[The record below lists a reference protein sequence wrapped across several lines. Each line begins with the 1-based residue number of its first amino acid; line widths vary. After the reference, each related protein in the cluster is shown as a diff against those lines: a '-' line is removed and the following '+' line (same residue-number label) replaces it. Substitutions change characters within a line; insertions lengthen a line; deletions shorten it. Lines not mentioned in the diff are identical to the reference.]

1 MVHTKVSRV
10 HDTVSMLVSLTFK
23 IHTPII
29 NYLAIDTCT
38 GRALGGPAT
47 AHRPNTNVSP
57 THLLLQIHCHQGEA
71 LARFSNDHK
80 TSQISTSPLL
90 GRTNQFL
97 RLVWIHAA
105 INRKLIQASHALS
118 SLTCANVIRL
128 FIIIMYSIYGVLQ
141 QTKLLFN
148 LNVILHGVLH

>member
-1 MVHTKVSRV
+1 MIKVIRKHKANGTKVSRV

-57 THLLLQIHCHQGEA
+57 THLLDRVC
-71 LARFSNDHK
+71 
-80 TSQISTSPLL
+80 
-90 GRTNQFL
+90 
-97 RLVWIHAA
+97 RL
-105 INRKLIQASHALS
+105 
-118 SLTCANVIRL
+118 
-128 FIIIMYSIYGVLQ
+128 
-141 QTKLLFN
+141 
-148 LNVILHGVLH
+148 